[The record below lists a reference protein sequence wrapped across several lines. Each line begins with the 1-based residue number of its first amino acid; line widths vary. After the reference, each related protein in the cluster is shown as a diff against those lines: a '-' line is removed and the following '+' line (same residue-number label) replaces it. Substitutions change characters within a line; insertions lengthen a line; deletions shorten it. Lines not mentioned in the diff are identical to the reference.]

1 MERERGNAWFHFRTP
16 NTLLFFTFTPYVFP
30 PKALILLFIMETH
43 LNTTLF
49 YPNNRSTHIQAGVL
63 ELELEMEM
71 ERKGGNGWMDG
82 WGYFTPIFPPM
93 R

>member
-1 MERERGNAWFHFRTP
+1 MVSFPHQILYFSLPIPLYG
-16 NTLLFFTFTPYVFP
+16 FP
-30 PKALILLFIMETH
+30 PTALILLFIMETH

-93 R
+93 L